1 MKEDAV
7 GGQKKVC
14 IINYFGIWDAA
25 LHELFYD
32 TEIIQ
37 VGKLF
42 FYNKFS
48 SMFLKYKI

>member
-7 GGQKKVC
+7 GAKKVC

-32 TEIIQ
+32 TDIIQ

-42 FYNKFS
+42 FYNIV
-48 SMFLKYKI
+48 SMIFLT

>member
-7 GGQKKVC
+7 GGPKKLC

-32 TEIIQ
+32 TDIIQ

-42 FYNKFS
+42 FYNIV
-48 SMFLKYKI
+48 SMIFLT